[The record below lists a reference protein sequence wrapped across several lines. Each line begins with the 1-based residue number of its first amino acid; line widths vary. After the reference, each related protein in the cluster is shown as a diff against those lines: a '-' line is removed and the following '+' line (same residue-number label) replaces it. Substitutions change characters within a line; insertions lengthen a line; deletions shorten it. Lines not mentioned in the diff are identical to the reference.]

1 MVRPIARVLVFPFA
15 MAVLLVGIYTAAMHA
30 PTPHHLKVAVAG
42 SPAQTGPPA
51 ASLRKAVGDAYDVST
66 VASTEQARQLVAHRD
81 VAAAYVPAPTPGDR
95 DAGTPGTAFAQPPHP
110 SGPLL
115 YVASGAGAAQVNL
128 AALPFE
134 NVAVQQHQFLQVRD
148 LVPLSGDDA
157 SDTSTM
163 YAAIGLTLA
172 GYLSAVMLAT
182 VFGTALTRRR
192 TVAAIAAFGTVAAFT
207 VWLITG
213 PILGAVHGFAPAI
226 LVTGWLTVMAVGLA
240 TVFLS
245 RFCGRMT
252 PLAAVGLF
260 MFLAMPASGAAL
272 PIAAM
277 PAPIRALHDLL
288 PMTSTAGSLRQIM
301 YFDSDGIGRYWL
313 ALALWAIAGLAL
325 TLAYDSLRARR
336 TSRTSHHNDTAAQP
350 RQTAEPVP
358 SP

>member
-1 MVRPIARVLVFPFA
+1 MVRPIARMLLFPFA

-42 SPAQTGPPA
+42 SPAQTSPLA
-51 ASLRKAVGDAYDVST
+51 ASLRTALGDKYDVST
-66 VASTEQARQLVAHRD
+66 VASTEQARQLVAHRA
-81 VAAAYVPAPTPGDR
+81 VAAAYVPTPTPGDR
-95 DAGTPGTAFAQPPHP
+95 DAGAPGTAFAQPPHP

-115 YVASGAGAAQVNL
+115 YIASAAGAAQVNL
-128 AALPFE
+128 AAVPFE

-148 LVPLSGDDA
+148 LVPLSTDDT

-163 YAAIGLTLA
+163 YAAIGLTLS
-172 GYLSAVMLAT
+172 GYLSAVMLST

-192 TVAAIAAFGTVAAFT
+192 TVAALAAFGAVAALT

-226 LVTGWLTVMAVGLA
+226 LITGWLTVMAVGLA

-252 PLAAVGLF
+252 PLPAVGIF
-260 MFLAMPASGAAL
+260 MFLGMPASGAAL
-272 PIAAM
+272 PIATM

-288 PMTSTAGSLRQIM
+288 PMTSTTGSLRQIM
-301 YFDSDGIGRYWL
+301 YFDSDGITRYWL
-313 ALALWAIAGLAL
+313 ALGLWAIAGLAL
-325 TLAYDSLRARR
+325 TLAHDTLKAH
-336 TSRTSHHNDTAAQP
+336 RTSHRNNTTAQP

-358 SP
+358 SR